1 MVVLNKNNIQIE
13 VVNLSETNP
22 LPKYAKEGDSGMD
35 VYANISEPI
44 TLYIKQKQT
53 IPAGIKVAIPKGY
66 EIQVRPRSGMAHNS
80 TITVLNSPGTID
92 SGYRN
97 EIGVILINH
106 SERNFIINPG
116 DRIAQ
121 IVLNKVPNIQ
131 WKQVAE
137 LDDETERGM
146 NGFGSTGQK
155 QKQ

>member
-1 MVVLNKNNIQIE
+1 MLELFDIE
-13 VVNLSETNP
+13 IKVVNLSKVNP
-22 LPKYAKEGDSGMD
+22 LPKYAKEGDAGMD
-35 VYANISEPI
+35 LYANISEPI

-66 EIQVRPRSGMAHNS
+66 EIQVRPRSGLAHNNS
-80 TITVLNSPGTID
+80 ITVLNSPGTID

-121 IVLNKVPNIQ
+121 IILNKIPNIN
-131 WKQVAE
+131 WKQVEE
-137 LDDETERGM
+137 LDDETERGQG
-146 NGFGSTGQK
+146 GFGSTGTK